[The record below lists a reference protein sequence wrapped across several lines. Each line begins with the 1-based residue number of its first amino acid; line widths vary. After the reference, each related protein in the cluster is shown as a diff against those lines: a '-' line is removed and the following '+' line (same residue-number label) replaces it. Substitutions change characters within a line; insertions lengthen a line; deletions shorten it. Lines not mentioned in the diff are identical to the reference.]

1 MRKKIIFSYDGSK
14 FNGLQRQKNTRT
26 VQKTIEEALS
36 KIFEDDI
43 ELKASGRTDA
53 GVHAVNQVAHFDIKK
68 DIKGLKHKLNLLL
81 NPDIVVKSVSNVND
95 DFHARLSVK
104 KKEYVYKINIGPF
117 KSSLNCYYYQPR
129 QKLDFSLMK
138 DASKVF
144 LGTHDFNNFISGTN
158 DKTVTTIY
166 EINFVKKFDNKI
178 EVHFIGT
185 GFYRYMIR
193 NLMGA
198 LLEVG
203 KYNASKEDLLK
214 MLDTIEEKSL
224 PTAPPEGLYL
234 YKVWY

>member
-95 DFHARLSVK
+95 DFHA
-104 KKEYVYKINIGPF
+104 
-117 KSSLNCYYYQPR
+117 
-129 QKLDFSLMK
+129 
-138 DASKVF
+138 
-144 LGTHDFNNFISGTN
+144 
-158 DKTVTTIY
+158 TIY